1 MKAHRIA
8 LSLGSALWAMPVLA
22 QTAAAGETTSQTAE
36 PEASQSPQAP
46 EAQAGQVEGEEIV
59 IFGRGQTRQVQE
71 LDTEALTI
79 LAPGTSPLKAVQ
91 KLPSVNFQSADAFGS
106 YEWSQRLTIRSFNSQ
121 QLGYTLDGIPLG
133 NAAYGTVNGLHVSR
147 AIIPENIA
155 LIRVSQGAGSLGTQ
169 ATNNLGG
176 TLEFFFSDPSRE
188 FGLSFEPTYG
198 SDDTRRGF
206 ARLDSGDLGG
216 VSAMASYAY
225 LSTDKWKGLGIQRHH
240 MANGKAVAQLGAAKL
255 TATLNFSDR
264 AEQDYQDLSLE
275 MIERLG
281 YDWDNLTHDFPLAVL
296 IADIAANRG
305 ESGAPA
311 TNPAAGTEY
320 PAPFETVDDSYYDAS
335 GLRVDYLGSLGIE
348 LPVAPGATFDM
359 RGYFHDNRGQGLW
372 VTPYTPSPSGVPISI
387 RSSEYDLQRIGVFGS
402 LRFEVGAHRLRVG
415 GWFEKNDL
423 NLARRFYGYANRTS
437 PDRSLRDFQKNPF
450 LTQWEFDYDTETY
463 QYFVEDVID
472 FGRAKLAVGW
482 KGFKVLNAATP
493 VIKGPLAEGEIHSED
508 WFQPHVGGTFELNPQ
523 VELFAGFT
531 QIVSAFISSPFGGPF
546 GTTQAGFDAIK
557 DTLKPEEAD
566 TYEAGARLNSP
577 FLDGVAAVYFVE
589 FRNRLVGL
597 ATGAG
602 IIGNPNVL
610 QNVGSVRTWGIELAG
625 EAKVT
630 RALSLYAS
638 YSFTD
643 ATYRDDVVNALGE
656 VVAATKGKR
665 VTDTPRHMAKGEI
678 GYDDGT
684 FFGRLGANYM
694 SRRFFTY
701 ENDKSVPGRTIVDA
715 ALGYR
720 FSISGTRKM
729 EIQLNATNLFDEEYV
744 ATINSTGFAN
754 RGDRQTLLAG
764 APQQFFVTLRTGF

>member
-1 MKAHRIA
+1 MSNLKRV
-8 LSLGSALWAMPVLA
+8 LLLGCAGWAMPVAA
-22 QTAAAGETTSQTAE
+22 QTVASEETQ
-36 PEASQSPQAP
+36 P
-46 EAQAGQVEGEEIV
+46 VEESSVSGNLADNRENEEIV
-59 IFGRGQTRQVQE
+59 IFGRGLTRQVQE
-71 LDTEALTI
+71 LDTEQITI

-155 LIRVSQGAGSLGTQ
+155 LTRVTQGSGALGTQ

-176 TLEFFFSDPSRE
+176 TLEFFSRDPESRL
-188 FGLSFEPTYG
+188 GLDADPTYG
-198 SDDTRRGF
+198 SDDTKRAYVRF
-206 ARLDSGDLGG
+206 DSGSLG
-216 VSAMASYAY
+216 SAAATGSYAY
-225 LSTDKWKGLGIQRHH
+225 LTTDKWKGDGIQRHH
-240 MANGKAVAQLGAAKL
+240 MANGKVTAELGSAKL
-255 TATLNFSDR
+255 SATLNFSDR

-281 YDWDNLTHDFPLAVL
+281 YDWDNLTHDYQLAVL

-305 ESGAPA
+305 ESGATP

-320 PAPFETVDDSYYDAS
+320 PEPFETVDDSYYDAS
-335 GLRVDYLGSLGIE
+335 GLRVDYLGSLGAE
-348 LPVAPGATFDM
+348 VPLGPTATLDV

-387 RSSEYDLQRIGVFGS
+387 RSSEYDLFRKGVFGS
-402 LRFEVGAHRLRVG
+402 VQFEFGAHKLRVG

-423 NLARRFYGYANRTS
+423 NLARRFYGYSNRLA
-437 PDRSLRDFQKNPF
+437 PDRSLRDFQSNPF
-450 LTQWEFDYDTETY
+450 FTQWEFDYDTETY
-463 QYFVEDVID
+463 QYYVEDVIE
-472 FGRAKLAVGW
+472 FGPARLALGW
-482 KGFKVLNAATP
+482 KGFKVLNKATP
-493 VIKGPLAEGEIHSED
+493 VIKGPLAEGEIKSED

-566 TYEAGARLNSP
+566 TYEAGARLNTR
-577 FLDGVAAVYFVE
+577 LVDGVAAVYLVN
-589 FRNRLVGL
+589 FRNRLAGL

-610 QNVGSVRTWGIELAG
+610 QNVGSVRSWGIELAG
-625 EAKVT
+625 EARLT
-630 RALSLYAS
+630 PALILYAS
-638 YSFTD
+638 YSYND
-643 ATYRDDVVNALGE
+643 ATYRDDVVNAIGE
-656 VVAATKGKR
+656 VVAATEGKR
-665 VTDTPRHMAKGEI
+665 VTDAPKHMAKGEI

-684 FFGRLGANYM
+684 FIGRLAGNYM

-701 ENDKSVPGRTIVDA
+701 ENDKGVPGRMIVDA
-715 ALGYR
+715 TLGYR
-720 FSISGTRKM
+720 FSVAGSRSM
-729 EIQLNATNLFDEEYV
+729 ELQLNGTNLFNEKYV
-744 ATINSTGFAN
+744 ATINSNGFAN
-754 RGDRQTLLAG
+754 RGDRQTLLTG
-764 APQQFFVTLRTGF
+764 APRQFFITLRTGF